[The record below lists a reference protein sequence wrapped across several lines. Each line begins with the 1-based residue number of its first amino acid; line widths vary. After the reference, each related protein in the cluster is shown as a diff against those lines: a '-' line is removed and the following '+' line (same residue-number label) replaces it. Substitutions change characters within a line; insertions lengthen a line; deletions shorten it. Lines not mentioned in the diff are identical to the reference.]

1 MKILVTGA
9 AGFIGFHI
17 VHALINA
24 GYTVVGIDNISS
36 YYDVQLKYA
45 RLKKMGI
52 EENEINESK
61 IDESKIDSKEEPY
74 YEPKQWNTEFNTKK
88 YLCRNC
94 GMIFEIMPNEFL
106 KLYNEQ
112 SKLFKNKD

>member
-1 MKILVTGA
+1 M
-9 AGFIGFHI
+9 
-17 VHALINA
+17 
-24 GYTVVGIDNISS
+24 DNEKAKCPFCKSTN
-36 YYDVQLKYA
+36 VRCFGEGKV
-45 RLKKMGI
+45 I